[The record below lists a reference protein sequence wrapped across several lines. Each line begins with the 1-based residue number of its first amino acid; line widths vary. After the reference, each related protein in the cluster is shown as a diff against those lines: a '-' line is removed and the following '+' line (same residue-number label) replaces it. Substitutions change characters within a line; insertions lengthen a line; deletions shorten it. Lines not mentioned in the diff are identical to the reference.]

1 MHASD
6 NDGGT
11 ITYSIIS
18 GDMGKFQIDSTSGY
32 IETTE
37 ALNRE
42 EQETYVLRIQANDV
56 GDISLS
62 SFVQVS
68 NLDVYL

>member
-18 GDMGKFQIDSTSGY
+18 GDTGRFKIDSTSGY